1 MEWHMNK
8 TDSPFGEVYNSEVF
22 QVLMKYEI
30 ERSRRYPNPLS
41 LIQIEMAP
49 TAFAPE
55 TLRAAPTIFSIA
67 LSSHLRSSDIPA
79 RSGSLY
85 IILLPH
91 SDKHGVHAVCERLL
105 SVFRN
110 KFEDASGNPVTFSLQ
125 MGATSHS
132 GGPDL
137 AGNILLEKAAE
148 ALTHS
153 QRKGPNTY
161 AYVD

>member
-8 TDSPFGEVYNSEVF
+8 TDSPLEDVYNSEVF
-22 QVLMKYEI
+22 QVLLKYEI

-41 LIQIEMAP
+41 LIQIEMMP
-49 TAFAPE
+49 TAFVPE

-67 LSSHLRSSDIPA
+67 LCSHLRSSDIPA
-79 RSGSLY
+79 QSRNSY
-85 IILLPH
+85 IVLLPN
-91 SDKHGVHAVCERLL
+91 SDKHGAHAVCERLL

-110 KFEDASGNPVTFSLQ
+110 KFEDAHGNPVTFSLQ
-125 MGATSHS
+125 MGATSHP
-132 GGPDL
+132 GGTNL

-148 ALTHS
+148 ALTQS

-161 AYVD
+161 AYAD

>member
-1 MEWHMNK
+1 MEWYMNK
-8 TDSPFGEVYNSEVF
+8 TDSPLADVYNIEVF

-41 LIQIEMAP
+41 LIQIETTP

-55 TLRAAPTIFSIA
+55 TLRAVPTIFSTA
-67 LSSHLRSSDIPA
+67 LCSHLRSSDIPA

-85 IILLPH
+85 IILLPN

-105 SVFRN
+105 AVFKN
-110 KFEDASGNPVTFSLQ
+110 KFEDTRGNPVTFSLQ
-125 MGATSHS
+125 MGATSHP

-137 AGNILLEKAAE
+137 AGNVLLEKAAE
-148 ALTHS
+148 ALTQS
-153 QRKGPNTY
+153 QRKGPNIY